1 MTASKEFITD
11 PSPGRM
17 LDFDIEN
24 RPLAYLGHDY
34 MTAEIT
40 AIAAGWSDEKKIYV
54 WALGEVGGRTML
66 QGFRE
71 LYDQARIVTGHYI
84 RKHDLPIINGAM
96 LEHGLPP
103 LSEKM
108 TSDTKL
114 DLVKFQQLSAS
125 QENLSE
131 MLGIDA
137 AKFHMNQPRWRE
149 ANRLTLE
156 GIALTKKRVTD
167 DVRQHRE
174 LRRKLIE
181 LGALKPARMWRP

>member
-1 MTASKEFITD
+1 MVIEFD
-11 PSPGRM
+11 GSGRLRI

-40 AIAAGWSDEKKIYV
+40 AIACGWTDQKKVHV
-54 WALGEVGGRTML
+54 WALGEHSGEQVLRC
-66 QGFRE
+66 FRE
-71 LYDQARIVTGHYI
+71 FYDQADVVTGHYI

-96 LEHGLPP
+96 LEHVLPP

-131 MLGIDA
+131 MLGISEG
-137 AKFHMNQPRWRE
+137 KFHMNQPRWRE
-149 ANRLTLE
+149 ANRLTPE